1 MGYKEPMVEN
11 LKIKVKRLDSH
22 QVFPLPSYAS
32 KGSSGCDLRASV
44 DTPVTL
50 NPGEI
55 KLIPTGLAISVPPGY
70 EAQIRPRSGIALKH
84 GVGMVNSPGTID
96 ADYRGEIGIIL
107 INWGKDPFT
116 IHSGDRIAQMVIARV
131 CHAEIHE
138 VDELDETERGEGGF
152 GHSGIR

>member
-1 MGYKEPMVEN
+1 MAETI
-11 LKIKVKRLDSH
+11 KIKVKRLDSH

-32 KGSSGCDLRASV
+32 TGSSGCDLRASV
-44 DTPVTL
+44 DAPITL
-50 NPGEI
+50 NPGEV

-107 INWGKDPFT
+107 INWGKDPFV
-116 IHSGDRIAQMVIARV
+116 IQRGDRIAQMVIARV
-131 CHAEIHE
+131 CRAEIRE
-138 VDELDETERGEGGF
+138 VDELDETDRGDGGF

>member
-1 MGYKEPMVEN
+1 MNIVVEN
-11 LKIKVKRLDSH
+11 VKIKVKCLHSH
-22 QVFPLPSYAS
+22 HDLPLPSYAS
-32 KGSSGCDLRASV
+32 EGSSGCDLRASM
-44 DTPVTL
+44 DSPITL

-55 KLIPTGLAISVPPGY
+55 QLVPTGIAISVPAGY

-107 INWGKDPFT
+107 INWGKNPFV
-116 IHSGDRIAQMVIARV
+116 IHNGDRIAQMVIARV
-131 CHAEIHE
+131 FHAEIHE
-138 VDELDETERGEGGF
+138 EAELDETERGTGGF

>member
-1 MGYKEPMVEN
+1 LEN
-11 LKIKVKRLDSH
+11 IKVEIKRLSSH
-22 QVFPLPSYAS
+22 HDIPLPSYVS

-44 DTPVTL
+44 DSPITL

-55 KLIPTGLAISVPPGY
+55 QLVPTGLAISVPSGY

-96 ADYRGEIGIIL
+96 EDYRGEIGIIL
-107 INWGKDPFT
+107 INWGKKPFV
-116 IHSGDRIAQMVIARV
+116 INRGDRIAQMVIARV
-131 CHAEIHE
+131 FHAEIRE
-138 VDELDETERGEGGF
+138 VAELDETERGAGGF